1 MIFFILYISHRS
13 CTFRAQNTINMV
25 EALTENPILLLFIVA
40 GLGYGVGSISIKG
53 NSLGVAAVLFVGLFI
68 GSFSPDLRIPEII
81 TFLGLSIFVYTV
93 GLGSGPS
100 FFSTFK
106 RRGWQDLI
114 FVFVMLSFS
123 ASVAVGLHYLLG
135 FEGSITAGLFV
146 GSTTNTPALA
156 GLLDLIRNMGL
167 DENISKLDAEN
178 SVIGY
183 SLSYPM
189 GILGPMLAVILMQ
202 KLLKIDFPKE
212 ERELRKD
219 YPVRQDILTLT
230 VEVNHEDVINKS
242 IRDLRQER
250 AWTVLF
256 GRYERG
262 DRMHLSSWDT
272 EFQSGDKVALV
283 GDREEVEQ
291 VAQEIGTIL
300 PNQLSFDQ
308 TEYETRRVFVSNS
321 KVAGLKLA
329 ALNLSEKYAVLI
341 SRVRRGD
348 VDMMANADTVLEL
361 GDRVRVI
368 GRRKDMAEIAKFF
381 GDSYEELS
389 QIDLL
394 SFGLGMAMGMIL
406 GMVTFQLPGGIDFK
420 LGFAGGPI
428 IVGLILGGLR
438 RSGPINWSL
447 PYSANLI
454 LRQIGLIFLLAG
466 VGVNSGHQFV
476 KTISGGGIG
485 LWVFTSSA
493 LISILTV
500 CATLLVGYKILK
512 IPFSILIGLVSNHP
526 AILDFNIRR
535 SKNKLPNVGYSLMTP
550 MSIVVKIVYAQL
562 LYLLLK

>member
-1 MIFFILYISHRS
+1 
-13 CTFRAQNTINMV
+13 MV
-25 EALTENPILLLFIVA
+25 EALSENPILLLFIVA

-53 NSLGVAAVLFVGLFI
+53 NSLGVAAVLFVGLFV
-68 GSFSPDLRIPEII
+68 GSLSPELQIPEII

-114 FVFVMLSFS
+114 FVFLMLSFS
-123 ASVAVGLHYLLG
+123 ASIAVGLHYFLNL
-135 FEGSITAGLFV
+135 EGSITAGLFV

-156 GLLDLIRNMGL
+156 GLLDLIRNVGVPA
-167 DENISKLDAEN
+167 EVSKLDAEN

-202 KLLKIDFPKE
+202 KLLKIDFQKE

-230 VEVNHEDVINKS
+230 IEVSHEVVTGKA
-242 IRDLRQER
+242 IRDLRKEH

-256 GRYERG
+256 GRYERNG
-262 DRMHLSSWDT
+262 HMHLSSWDT
-272 EFQSGDKVALV
+272 EFQIGDKVAVV

-291 VAQEIGTIL
+291 VALEMGNIL
-300 PNQLSFDQ
+300 PYQLSYDQ
-308 TEYETRRVFVSNS
+308 TEYETRRMFVSNS

-329 ALNLSEKYAVLI
+329 ALNLGENYAVMI

-348 VDMMANADTVLEL
+348 IDMMANADTVLEL

-368 GRRKDMAEIAKFF
+368 GKRKDMPEITKLF
-381 GDSYEELS
+381 GDSYDELS

-476 KTISGGGIG
+476 KTITGGGIG
-485 LWVFTSSA
+485 LWVFSGSA

-500 CATLLVGYKILK
+500 CATLFVGYKILK

-526 AILDFNIRR
+526 AILDFNLKR
-535 SKNKLPNVGYSLMTP
+535 SRNKLPNVGYSLMTP

>member
-1 MIFFILYISHRS
+1 
-13 CTFRAQNTINMV
+13 
-25 EALTENPILLLFIVA
+25 
-40 GLGYGVGSISIKG
+40 
-53 NSLGVAAVLFVGLFI
+53 
-68 GSFSPDLRIPEII
+68 
-81 TFLGLSIFVYTV
+81 
-93 GLGSGPS
+93 
-100 FFSTFK
+100 
-106 RRGWQDLI
+106 
-114 FVFVMLSFS
+114 
-123 ASVAVGLHYLLG
+123 
-135 FEGSITAGLFV
+135 
-146 GSTTNTPALA
+146 
-156 GLLDLIRNMGL
+156 
-167 DENISKLDAEN
+167 
-178 SVIGY
+178 
-183 SLSYPM
+183 M

-202 KLLKIDFPKE
+202 KLLKIDFQKE

-230 VEVNHEDVINKS
+230 VEVNHEEVINKT
-242 IRDLRQER
+242 IRDLRKER

-262 DRMHLSSWDT
+262 EHMHLSSWDT
-272 EFQSGDKVALV
+272 EFQLGDKVALV

-300 PNQLSFDQ
+300 PQQLSYDQ
-308 TEYETRRVFVSNS
+308 TEYETRRIFVSNS

-329 ALNLSEKYAVLI
+329 ALNLSEKYAVMI

-476 KTISGGGIG
+476 KTITGGGIG

>member
-1 MIFFILYISHRS
+1 
-13 CTFRAQNTINMV
+13 MV
-25 EALTENPILLLFIVA
+25 EALSENPILLLFIVA

-53 NSLGVAAVLFVGLFI
+53 NSLGVAAVLFVGLFV
-68 GSFSPDLRIPEII
+68 GSLSPELQIPEII

-114 FVFVMLSFS
+114 FVFLMLSFS
-123 ASVAVGLHYLLG
+123 ASIAVGLHYFLNL
-135 FEGSITAGLFV
+135 EGSITAGLFV

-167 DENISKLDAEN
+167 PAEVSKLDAEN

-202 KLLKIDFPKE
+202 KLLKIDFQKE

-230 VEVNHEDVINKS
+230 IEVSHEVVTGKA
-242 IRDLRQER
+242 IRDLRKEHG
-250 AWTVLF
+250 WTVLF
-256 GRYERG
+256 GRYERDG
-262 DRMHLSSWDT
+262 HMHLSSWDT
-272 EFQSGDKVALV
+272 EFQIGDKVAVV

-291 VAQEIGTIL
+291 VAQEMGNIL
-300 PNQLSFDQ
+300 PYQLSYDQ
-308 TEYETRRVFVSNS
+308 TEYETRRMFVSNS

-329 ALNLSEKYAVLI
+329 ALNLGENYAVMI

-348 VDMMANADTVLEL
+348 IDMMANADTVLEL

-368 GRRKDMAEIAKFF
+368 GKRKDMAEIAKLF
-381 GDSYEELS
+381 GDSYDELS

-476 KTISGGGIG
+476 KTITGGGIG
-485 LWVFTSSA
+485 LWVFSGSA

-500 CATLLVGYKILK
+500 CATLFVGYKILK

-526 AILDFNIRR
+526 AILDFNLKR

>member
-1 MIFFILYISHRS
+1 MI
-13 CTFRAQNTINMV
+13 

-40 GLGYGVGSISIKG
+40 GLGYGVGSISIRG

-114 FVFVMLSFS
+114 FVFIMLTFS
-123 ASVAVGLHYLLG
+123 ASIAAGLHYFLQ
-135 FEGSITAGLFV
+135 FDASITAGLFV

-156 GLLDLIRNMGL
+156 GLLDMIQNLGL
-167 DENISKLDAEN
+167 EDSVSKLDAEN

-230 VEVNHEDVINKS
+230 VEVNHEDVLNTP
-242 IRDLRQER
+242 IRDLRKARGWTVMFGRFER
-250 AWTVLF
+250 ANK
-256 GRYERG
+256 
-262 DRMHLSSWDT
+262 MHLTSWDT
-272 EFQSGDKVALV
+272 EFLLGDRVALV

-291 VAQEIGTIL
+291 VASELGRIL
-300 PNQLSFDQ
+300 PIQLSYDQ
-308 TEYETRRVFVSNS
+308 TEYETRRIFVSNS

-329 ALNLSEKYAVLI
+329 ALNLNEDYALLI

-348 VDMMANADTVLEL
+348 IDMMANADTVLEL

-368 GRRKDMAEIAKFF
+368 GKRKDMAEIAKFF

-406 GMVTFQLPGGIDFK
+406 GMVTFTLPGGVNFK

-476 KTISGGGIG
+476 KTITGGGIG
-485 LWVFTSSA
+485 LWVFASSA
-493 LISILTV
+493 IISILTV

-562 LYLLLK
+562 LYLLLS

>member
-1 MIFFILYISHRS
+1 
-13 CTFRAQNTINMV
+13 MV
-25 EALTENPILLLFIVA
+25 EALSENPILLLFIVA

-53 NSLGVAAVLFVGLFI
+53 NSLGVAAVLFVGLFV
-68 GSFSPDLRIPEII
+68 GSLSPELQIPEII

-114 FVFVMLSFS
+114 FVFLMLSFS
-123 ASVAVGLHYLLG
+123 ASIAVGLHYFLNL
-135 FEGSITAGLFV
+135 EGSITAGLFV

-167 DENISKLDAEN
+167 PAEVSKLDAEN

-189 GILGPMLAVILMQ
+189 GILGPMLAVVLMQ
-202 KLLKIDFPKE
+202 KLLKIDFQKE

-230 VEVNHEDVINKS
+230 IEVSHEIVTGKA
-242 IRDLRQER
+242 IRDLRKEHG
-250 AWTVLF
+250 WTVLF
-256 GRYERG
+256 GRYERDG
-262 DRMHLSSWDT
+262 HMHLSSWDT
-272 EFQSGDKVALV
+272 EFQIGDKVAVV

-291 VAQEIGTIL
+291 VAHEMGNIL
-300 PNQLSFDQ
+300 PYQLSYDQ
-308 TEYETRRVFVSNS
+308 TEYETRRMFVSNS

-329 ALNLSEKYAVLI
+329 ALNLGENYAVMI

-348 VDMMANADTVLEL
+348 IDMMANADTVLEL

-368 GRRKDMAEIAKFF
+368 GKRKDMAEIAKLF
-381 GDSYEELS
+381 GDSYDELS

-476 KTISGGGIG
+476 KTITGGGIG
-485 LWVFTSSA
+485 LWVFSGSA

-500 CATLLVGYKILK
+500 CATLFVGYKILK

-526 AILDFNIRR
+526 AILDFNLKR